1 MHNCIVYTSLVCAQ
15 KLDVG
20 VPRRSV
26 LKTSVVRSQLRPDHR
41 RHRSS
46 RCTLSDIHWRHIAL
60 SHHSRRQRTRCAVRC
75 RLMHRRPVAWS
86 CPRLFTA
93 ILCST
98 AFQITVSKIYSECR
112 TMQLGLF
119 SRFQDSLT
127 PVHWYGRGEEAD
139 RQINVLIKRSTQNF
153 FSRLRKSQMAEL
165 IGKITHVLSEWT

>member
-1 MHNCIVYTSLVCAQ
+1 
-15 KLDVG
+15 
-20 VPRRSV
+20 
-26 LKTSVVRSQLRPDHR
+26 
-41 RHRSS
+41 
-46 RCTLSDIHWRHIAL
+46 
-60 SHHSRRQRTRCAVRC
+60 
-75 RLMHRRPVAWS
+75 MHRRPVAWS

-98 AFQITVSKIYSECR
+98 ALQITVSKIYSECR

-165 IGKITHVLSEWT
+165 IGKNNSCTLWMDVVIQDIEICWGVSEGCKCKICLSSDGNIDVSHSVVRYRLYVSNKRSAVISFTVTTCLKCEAVIHGNISYT